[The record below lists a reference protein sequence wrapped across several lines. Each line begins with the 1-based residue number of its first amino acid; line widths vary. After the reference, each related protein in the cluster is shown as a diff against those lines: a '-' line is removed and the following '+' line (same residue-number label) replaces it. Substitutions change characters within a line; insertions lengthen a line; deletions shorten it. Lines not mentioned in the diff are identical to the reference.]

1 MSQVNTNRIEM
12 VSWGK
17 DSGENKLFTRITW
30 LFVVITF
37 VFAFIV
43 KNVTVPTLT
52 REEKAKIPP
61 QLTKFIERVKIEER
75 PKPKPIE
82 EKKKEIIKEEV
93 AKPVEK
99 KPLVKPVVQTQE
111 KRVEVAREKAKNSGL
126 LAMQD
131 DLAQLRDIAQMTMPD
146 NTQPLSTQGSKVAV
160 ADVVSNNEKF
170 VGTTAVL
177 DNANINQTVDKPVDL
192 TKHQLL
198 ELSPKEI
205 IADADYDENQ
215 ETKDNFIVSGR
226 NVESIRKVLD
236 RNKGAFYT
244 IYRRALRKDPSLEG
258 KVELLIVVAPNGS
271 VSSCSILSSELDSPE
286 LERKLL
292 ARVKLINFGAQNVD
306 ETSIN
311 YSFNFLPF

>member
-1 MSQVNTNRIEM
+1 MSQVNTSRIEM

-170 VGTTAVL
+170 VGTTAAL
-177 DNANINQTVDKPVDL
+177 DNTNISQTVDKPVDL

-205 IADADYDENQ
+205 IADADYDDNQ
-215 ETKDNFIVSGR
+215 ETQANLIVSGR

>member
-37 VFAFIV
+37 VFSFIV

-61 QLTKFIERVKIEER
+61 QLTKFIERVKIEEK

-177 DNANINQTVDKPVDL
+177 DNANINQTVDNPVDL